1 MEPLLSELS
10 SDPDLWSVGGL
21 CTAGGDRLPLVPPH
35 LASLGKNTSWLMQ
48 IAYIFLT
55 PRCGTP
61 SKRPVPR

>member
-35 LASLGKNTSWLMQ
+35 LTSQ
-48 IAYIFLT
+48 ERTHY
-55 PRCGTP
+55 G
-61 SKRPVPR
+61 